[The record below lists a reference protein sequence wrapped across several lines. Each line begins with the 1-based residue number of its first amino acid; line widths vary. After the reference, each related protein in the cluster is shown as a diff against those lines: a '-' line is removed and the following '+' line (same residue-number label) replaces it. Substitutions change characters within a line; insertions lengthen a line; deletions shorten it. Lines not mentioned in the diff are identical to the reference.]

1 MSSEAAAVRASLRL
15 SSGCAF
21 LSAAAVFA
29 LATTLPLPPLP
40 AQEYVYIKRLGGLA
54 PDEVFAP
61 LSIDGVASVGL
72 LAERACAKFG
82 WGIPTQMRLYL
93 VTEECARSLQRGGS
107 TDGIF
112 AGDALFPVDALERAG
127 VVPGSCLLARVSQPA
142 AAAGASCRR
151 APYLS
156 GTHIHTRHSRRAART
171 LSITAATHTSPPT
184 HF

>member
-1 MSSEAAAVRASLRL
+1 MSDA
-15 SSGCAF
+15 
-21 LSAAAVFA
+21 
-29 LATTLPLPPLP
+29 P
-40 AQEYVYIKRLGGLA
+40 AEG
-54 PDEVFAP
+54 EVFAK
-61 LSIDGVASVGL
+61 LEKRAGDAVTD

-171 LSITAATHTSPPT
+171 LSITAATHPSPPT